1 MLQKLDDIMRIQS
14 IKIKNYRQYR
24 DVTIDFS
31 KKKKSDLQVFL
42 GKNGIGKTN
51 ILNAIN
57 WCLYGDEPHLSDDST
72 SLPILNTIAFQNA
85 KENVPEEVEVQLT
98 VLTEEGNP
106 IIFSRIEPFLV
117 KKNTIQSQKQQ
128 FKVITLDKKLNNKI
142 LDKEKSERAIENFV
156 PKSIRE
162 YFFFDGE
169 RLDNYFK
176 VPGENI
182 QKAIKQISKIDILF
196 QMRERIETISKSY
209 KKEAGKVS
217 NEINIFQSQLE
228 ENNSSLNLISYQ
240 LGETNSQ
247 YEISK
252 TEKQKI
258 SEDLLK
264 FPKVGEL
271 ETNKILLDR
280 KIEENSR
287 KLEDKNGKKTSI
299 LHKQFVLIATLTA
312 LNSTIQMINEKR
324 KKGEIPPFTDKEK
337 LILILK
343 ENFCGICGRELDSN
357 SKKRVEEI
365 IENLPF
371 SSKTATTL
379 SNLEQPINMLI
390 SRIAE
395 NREELIEIS
404 QEIEEYKSVIEND
417 DETLNDIKS
426 KLANYDI
433 EKIRDLERKRAAFEE
448 ASLAQKER
456 IGHLTERRD
465 KIQEEIKKLNDKI
478 EIEGRKNTKAK
489 IFMQKVEFCDKAKE
503 ILTITI
509 NQRLNEIREKI
520 QEETNITFFELVWK
534 TGTFNQI
541 TIDDNYDVQI
551 TSCDTNLPMRGS
563 LSKAENE
570 LLALSFTL
578 ALHKVSGFDAPILI
592 DTPVARVSDDQRV
605 NFGEVLAKI
614 SQDKQIILLFTPA
627 EYSPDIKEVLEP
639 WVSTNFIFEMTSD
652 EKQTLIKVVK

>member
-1 MLQKLDDIMRIQS
+1 MRIQS
-14 IKIKNYRQYR
+14 LKIKNYRQYR

-31 KKKKSDLQVFL
+31 KKDKSDLQVFL

-57 WCLYGDEPHLSDDST
+57 WCLYGDEPHLSDEST

-85 KENVPEEVEVQLT
+85 KENIPEEVEVQLT
-98 VLTEEGNP
+98 VLTDKGNP
-106 IIFSRIEPFLV
+106 TIFSRIEPFLV
-117 KKNTIQSQKQQ
+117 RKNTIQSQKQQ
-128 FKVITLDKKLNNKI
+128 FKVIIQDKKLNNKI

-156 PKSIRE
+156 PKTIRE

-182 QKAIKQISKIDILF
+182 QNAIKQISKIDVLF

-217 NEINIFQSQLE
+217 TEINTLQSQLE
-228 ENNSSLNLISYQ
+228 EENSSLKLISYQ
-240 LGETNSQ
+240 LTETNTQ

-252 TEKQKI
+252 KEKQKI
-258 SEDLLK
+258 SEGLLK
-264 FPKVGEL
+264 FPNVRDL
-271 ETNKILLDR
+271 ETNKISLDQ

-287 KLEDKNGKKTSI
+287 KLEEKKSKKTSI
-299 LHKQFVLIATLTA
+299 LHKQFVLVTSLTA

-337 LILILK
+337 LNYILK
-343 ENFCGICGRELDSN
+343 ENFCGICGRELDFN
-357 SKKRVEEI
+357 SKKHIEEI
-365 IENLPF
+365 IEKLPF
-371 SSKTATTL
+371 STKIATTL

-390 SRIAE
+390 SRISE
-395 NREELIEIS
+395 NKEELNEIS
-404 QEIEEYKSVIEND
+404 QEIEEFEVSIEND
-417 DETLNDIKS
+417 DEILNDIKS
-426 KLANYDI
+426 KLANYDT

-456 IGHLTERRD
+456 IGRLTAKID
-465 KIQEEIKKLNDKI
+465 KIQEEVKNLNDKI
-478 EIEGRKNTKAK
+478 AVEGKKNTKAK

-503 ILTITI
+503 ILTTTI

-520 QEETNITFFELVWK
+520 QEETNTIFFKLVWK
-534 TGTFNQI
+534 KETFNQI
-541 TIDDNYDVQI
+541 TIDDNYNVQI

-605 NFGEVLAKI
+605 NFGDVLAKI

-627 EYSPDIKEVLEP
+627 EYSPDIMEVLEP
-639 WVSTNFIFEMTSD
+639 EVSTKFIFEMTSD
-652 EKQTLIKVVK
+652 EKQTLITVVE